1 MMTFEEFFV
10 KKKIDLPALKQADQ
24 GLYTEFKN
32 HYVQM
37 GEKSFDHT
45 KKYWFNRLRKTYRLP
60 EEAILPKEKLTDKIA
75 VESTPESAGT
85 SVSKVSGFK
94 PKFKAPVKDESQA
107 TEKAPAKTIAE
118 QEIPIDSPVA
128 KPAGF
133 KPRFKPGITKPVEEN
148 KEEEV
153 NPSETNSEASE
164 TAAKPTGFK
173 PRFKAGVTKPAE
185 ENKAEEV
192 NPSEAKIK
200 ASETTAK
207 PTGFKP
213 RFKAG
218 ATKPAEEIK
227 TDEVNPSETKIET
240 SETTAK
246 PTGFKPR
253 FKAGVTKPAEE
264 NKAEE
269 VNPSEAKIE
278 ASETAAKPTGFK
290 PRFKAGVTKPAEENK
305 AEEATPKETSNEPSE
320 NEDSDPEIKSSNEIK
335 KPIGF
340 KPRFKA
346 GITNK
351 NQDSPEK

>member
-1 MMTFEEFFV
+1 M

-75 VESTPESAGT
+75 VESAPESAGD

-94 PKFKAPVKDESQA
+94 PKFKAPVKDELPA
-107 TEKAPAKTIAE
+107 IEKDKTKTIAE
-118 QEIPIDSPVA
+118 QENPVDSPVA

-133 KPRFKPGITKPVEEN
+133 KPRFKPGVTKPAEEN
-148 KEEEV
+148 KAEEV

-164 TAAKPTGFK
+164 ATAKPTGFK
-173 PRFKAGVTKPAE
+173 PRFKAGVIKPAE

-218 ATKPAEEIK
+218 ATKPAEE
-227 TDEVNPSETKIET
+227 
-240 SETTAK
+240 
-246 PTGFKPR
+246 
-253 FKAGVTKPAEE
+253 
-264 NKAEE
+264 
-269 VNPSEAKIE
+269 
-278 ASETAAKPTGFK
+278 
-290 PRFKAGVTKPAEENK
+290 NK
-305 AEEATPKETSNEPSE
+305 AEEATPNETCNEPSE